1 VDHQYVSVVAIEPAL
16 SKIEQTDTVIESFSV
31 DLSTSVCVKHALRL
45 LSISLV
51 VALLSGV
58 FFSFFQVYSSD
69 FEEDIPNPFIIEP
82 TLLIM
87 GLTGI
92 ILYVLALYNQRTLS
106 TLCAH
111 GFAVCQGIVLGG
123 LSCYTWSIFPNIMFQ
138 SIGLTTLGLGIT
150 WTGYQNGWLK
160 PNPFFRSIIRF
171 LVGAICLWYMY
182 TFIAYIFWEIE
193 FELIYGNTWTG
204 IAFSATIAIIACLE
218 TLLCL
223 QDIDEYERH
232 LQSTNFSEE
241 MQWFFAM
248 ELMAGIIW
256 VYIEVVI
263 MCFKWQMKTDV

>member
-1 VDHQYVSVVAIEPAL
+1 METTSVNGEHSSTSPKSA
-16 SKIEQTDTVIESFSV
+16 STDMM
-31 DLSTSVCVKHALRL
+31 TSVCVKRALWL
-45 LSISLV
+45 LSISVV
-51 VALLSGV
+51 VALISGV
-58 FFSFFQVYSSD
+58 FFSFFQVYSPD

-92 ILYVLALYNQRTLS
+92 VLYVLALYNQRTLS

-138 SIGLTTLGLGIT
+138 SIALTTLGLAIT
-150 WTGYQNGWLK
+150 WTGYHNGWLR
-160 PNPFFRSIIRF
+160 PTPFFRSLIRF
-171 LVGAICLWYMY
+171 LIGAICLWYMY
-182 TFIAYIFWEIE
+182 TFIAYVFWHIE
-193 FELIYGNTWTG
+193 FEIIYGNTWTG
-204 IAFSATIAIIACLE
+204 IAFSSTIAIIACLE

-223 QDIDEYERH
+223 QDIDEYESH
-232 LQSTNFSEE
+232 FQATDFSEE
-241 MQWFFAM
+241 MEWFFAL
-248 ELMAGIIW
+248 ELIAGIIW

>member
-1 VDHQYVSVVAIEPAL
+1 MKSTPSITPQPTKLPTSSSI
-16 SKIEQTDTVIESFSV
+16 
-31 DLSTSVCVKHALRL
+31 DLSTSVCVKRALWL
-45 LSISLV
+45 LSISV
-51 VALLSGV
+51 IVALLSGL
-58 FFSFFQVYSSD
+58 FFSFFEVYSPD

-82 TLLIM
+82 ALLIM

-92 ILYVLALYNQRTLS
+92 VLYVVALYNQRTLS

-138 SIGLTTLGLGIT
+138 SIGLTTIGLALT
-150 WTGYQNGWLK
+150 WSGYQSGLFR

-182 TFIAYIFWEIE
+182 TFIAYVFWHIE

-204 IAFSATIAIIACLE
+204 IAFSGTIAIIACLE

-223 QDIDEYERH
+223 QDIDEYESY
-232 LQSTNFSEE
+232 LQATNFSEE
-241 MQWFFAM
+241 MEWFFAL

-256 VYIEVVI
+256 VYIEVII